1 MSNIQIIKEKNAV
14 LVPIK
19 DWEKTQ
25 KELARLRKKVNKAE
39 VMNDLRAALVDL
51 KIDLASDDYD
61 PDNEMTADE
70 MLEILENEQ

>member
-19 DWEKTQ
+19 DWEETQ